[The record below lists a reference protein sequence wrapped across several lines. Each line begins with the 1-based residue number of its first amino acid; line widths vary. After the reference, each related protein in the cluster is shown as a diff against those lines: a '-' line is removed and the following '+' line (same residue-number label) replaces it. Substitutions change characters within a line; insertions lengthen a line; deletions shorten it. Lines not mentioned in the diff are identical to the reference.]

1 MRGWQRLAVVVLAV
15 AAVGGGIYAW
25 GEGALRP
32 CGLLDRIAHA
42 SACRRLAVFDD
53 QDLTRMIAA
62 PDGALLAVSRQPGQD
77 PKRPQELLR
86 IDPQTGLVRSHV
98 PLSQL
103 PPGASW
109 MGAAVSPSG
118 RWLAGLFLDG
128 PLQVVDTGTGAARAT
143 LRRGA
148 ARLAFVTEDALALD
162 PGVTFWGVPDTA
174 PVVSIDDNGD
184 LPARPVAEVAGLVA
198 RGISVAQSPD
208 GSVLAEHVETRGD
221 SGVIAIRLADAA
233 DRGRSNLLLT
243 GALDV
248 PTFVPGLQQLLPE
261 LVFSPDGK
269 RLAASFGMSDRWG
282 HDTTALFVWEVEE
295 GRLLQRVASREIFR
309 NLVWSADSRGLIA
322 TRYTPDS
329 WTEPVQTGVTELIRI
344 DIDG

>member
-1 MRGWQRLAVVVLAV
+1 MRRWQRVTAVVLA
-15 AAVGGGIYAW
+15 AAAIGSGVYAW

-32 CGLLDRIAHA
+32 CGVLDRVVHA

-62 PDGALLAVSRQPGQD
+62 PDGALLTVSRQPGQG
-77 PKRPQELLR
+77 PTRPQELLR
-86 IDPQTGLVRSHV
+86 IDPQTGLVRSRV
-98 PLSQL
+98 ALAQL
-103 PPGASW
+103 PPAASW

-128 PLQVVDTGTGAARAT
+128 PLQVVDTGTGAVRAT

-162 PGVTFWGVPDTA
+162 PGVTFWGVPDMA

-184 LPARPVAEVAGLVA
+184 LPARPVADVASLAA

-295 GRLLQRVASREIFR
+295 GRLLQRVASRETFR
-309 NLVWSADSRGLIA
+309 NLVWSADSRSLVA

-329 WTEPVQTGVTELIRI
+329 WTEPVKTGVTELIRI
-344 DIDG
+344 DVDG